1 MKRSWDLPQKD
12 LKYYADHLSDIHC
25 VDDPLTTHSGDD
37 FVHDSEDNGGSE
49 LEDNAESGNDDDETS
64 STEEQ
69 NEVGMEIEEESD
81 GSWNGEDEVMMYL
94 IWTALEEQF
103 FQLIDELGSDFGSEA
118 EEDEFDLPEEP
129 PTERTDE
136 INKSSDSEDDLPLS
150 HFQKLQWTRKI
161 FKSKDFPAK

>member
-81 GSWNGEDEVMMYL
+81 GSWNGEVRVQVH
-94 IWTALEEQF
+94 I
-103 FQLIDELGSDFGSEA
+103 SEA
-118 EEDEFDLPEEP
+118 FKLFHQRAPHFLY
-129 PTERTDE
+129 
-136 INKSSDSEDDLPLS
+136 IMNSKASSKPLDIWKKIGTVYLFILTYALMNAYKNWRNEKREQYSEQILANWLLLLGV
-150 HFQKLQWTRKI
+150 Q
-161 FKSKDFPAK
+161 